1 MNDARIPESIRPL
14 LNDYLGLL
22 SDRVPDLADAGYLH
36 GSIALNAFNDRLS
49 DIDFITVLR
58 HRPTAEELTC
68 LQAIH
73 QNLATKYPRWKM
85 DGSYLQWQDLGRL
98 PAEIDPSPYVA
109 DGIFHSQGY
118 RDVNLVTWW
127 LLKHHGIALFGTSPQ
142 TLTFTV
148 SWDELVARMHDNL
161 HSYWQSWT
169 RSPTR
174 LPQLLTDYG
183 FQWAV
188 LGVLRLWYA
197 FREGDIVSKT
207 TAGRYALNH
216 LPERWHPIVREAI
229 SLRETPALRSYKSRI
244 CRAVDAVRFLRYIIQ
259 QCDRQILIN
268 SRLPS

>member
-1 MNDARIPESIRPL
+1 MNDARIPTLIRPL
-14 LNDYLGLL
+14 LDDYLGLL
-22 SDRVPDLADAGYLH
+22 SERVPDLADACYLH

-58 HRPTAEELTC
+58 HRPTADELTR
-68 LQAIH
+68 LRSIH
-73 QNLATKYPRWKM
+73 QNLAIKYPRWKM

-98 PAEIDPSPYVA
+98 PAEIYPSPYVA
-109 DGIFHSQGY
+109 DGIFHPQGY

-148 SWDELVARMHDNL
+148 SWEKLVARMQDNL
-161 HSYWQSWT
+161 HSYWRSWT

-174 LPQLLTDYG
+174 VPQLLTDYG
-183 FQWAV
+183 IQWAV
-188 LGVLRLWYA
+188 LGILRLWYA

-207 TAGRYALNH
+207 NAGRYALTH
-216 LPERWHPIVREAI
+216 LPERWHPIVRAAI
-229 SLRETPALRSYKSRI
+229 ALRETPDLRSYTSRI

-259 QCDRQILIN
+259 QCDRQIIVN
-268 SRLPS
+268 SRSA